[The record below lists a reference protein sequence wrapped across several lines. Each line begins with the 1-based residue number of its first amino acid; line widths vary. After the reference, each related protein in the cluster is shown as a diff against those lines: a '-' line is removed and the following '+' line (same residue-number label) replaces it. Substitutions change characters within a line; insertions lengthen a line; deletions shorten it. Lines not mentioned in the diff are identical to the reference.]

1 MNYIKTPSKAK
12 MPYLCY
18 SNLYFMGAINN
29 FPVKVMFS
37 SMKGRDIWNYSP
49 GQKLGSIE
57 EAITVAEYMLY
68 DFLIA
73 S

>member
-1 MNYIKTPSKAK
+1 
-12 MPYLCY
+12 
-18 SNLYFMGAINN
+18 MGAINN